1 MGHKRANNLN
11 SRIYSGIQEQSN
23 SISLSYSR
31 EKCIISIH
39 FRYPDGYKVSSLA
52 YRPCIFT
59 TDKQPEMFR
68 IARPGRL
75 VSILLG
81 NNIMI
86 NTKSKK
92 SWIGIPPW
100 IIIGAVV
107 ILAPIFIFWANE
119 NIHRQRGSTTKLLLE
134 KGAALIRS
142 FEAGTRT
149 GMMGMRWGGRQ
160 VQRLLRE
167 TAQQPDIVYLLITDA
182 NGNILAH
189 SDSTQ
194 IGGHHGTD
202 LDLDRISQSTVV
214 EWRNVTDAKN
224 RNIFEVFRQ
233 FSPTR
238 KHSPTHF
245 NRMMPRDW
253 FRSQMMRE
261 EGKPP
266 PRLSIFVGLDMEEVD
281 AAAEED
287 MYHTVVMAVIL
298 LLIGFTGIMSLFLAQ
313 GYRSARTSLSKV
325 KAFSDSLVENM
336 PIGLLAI
343 DAEGTIT
350 STNQTAESVLQLSP
364 REIIGKKALHILP
377 VQLLEL
383 IEGLKLKGGIV
394 EKEIEFLSRDGKR
407 IPLEVITTVLKE
419 EDGTFWEHVILFR
432 DLTEIRR
439 LRQEIDRSHRLASLG
454 RLAAGIA
461 HEIRNPLSSIKGFAT
476 YFRERYH
483 DIPEDRKTADIM
495 IQEVERLNRVIGQLL
510 EFARPMNIRLRPTS
524 LQTFV
529 RRSLKV
535 IEKQAQEKNIT
546 ISLDIPPD
554 DGDVMIDP
562 DRMSQVFLN
571 LYLNAIEA
579 MDNGGTL
586 SITLTREDSGQAVIV
601 ISDTGNGIEN
611 KDLGKIFDPYFTT
624 KPSGTGLG
632 LAIVHRIVEA
642 HHGEVTVESEPG
654 IRTTVSVALPAYTGE
669 TDDTV
674 EDLSYES

>member
-1 MGHKRANNLN
+1 
-11 SRIYSGIQEQSN
+11 
-23 SISLSYSR
+23 
-31 EKCIISIH
+31 
-39 FRYPDGYKVSSLA
+39 
-52 YRPCIFT
+52 
-59 TDKQPEMFR
+59 
-68 IARPGRL
+68 
-75 VSILLG
+75 
-81 NNIMI
+81 MI
-86 NTKSKK
+86 NTKSKN
-92 SWIGIPPW
+92 SWIALPPW
-100 IIIGAVV
+100 IVIGAVV
-107 ILAPIFIFWANE
+107 ILAPIFIFWATE
-119 NIHRQRGSTTKLLLE
+119 NIHRQQESTTKLLLE

-149 GMMGMRWGGRQ
+149 GMMGMSWGGRQ

-167 TAQQPDIVYLLITDA
+167 TAQQPDIVYLLITDTD
-182 NGNILAH
+182 GTILAH
-189 SDSTQ
+189 SDPSQ

-224 RNIFEVFRQ
+224 RNIFELFRQ

-238 KHSPTHF
+238 KHPPTHF

-253 FRSQMMRE
+253 FRSRMMRE

-266 PRLSIFVGLDMEEVD
+266 PRLSIFVGLDMEAVD
-281 AAAEED
+281 AAGKEG
-287 MYHTVVMAVIL
+287 MRHTVVMAVIL

-325 KAFSDSLVENM
+325 KAFSNSLVENM
-336 PIGLLAI
+336 PIGLLAV
-343 DAEGTIT
+343 DSEGTIT
-350 STNQTAESVLQLSP
+350 SSNQTAESVLQLSP
-364 REIIGKKALHILP
+364 REIIGKKAVHILP

-383 IEGLKLKGGIV
+383 IEGLKLKSGIV
-394 EKEIEFLSRDGKR
+394 EKEIDFLSKEGKR

-510 EFARPMNIRLRPTS
+510 EFARPMNIRLRSTS
-524 LQTFV
+524 LQTFI
-529 RRSLKV
+529 RRSLKM
-535 IEKQAQEKNIT
+535 IENQAREKNIT
-546 ISLDIPPD
+546 ISLDISPD
-554 DGDVMIDP
+554 DDNVMIDH
-562 DRMSQVFLN
+562 DRMSQVLLN
-571 LYLNAIEA
+571 LYLNALEA
-579 MDNGGTL
+579 MDGGGTL
-586 SITLTREDSGQAVIV
+586 SIALTREDSGQAVIV
-601 ISDTGNGIEN
+601 ISDTGKGIEK

-642 HHGEVTVESEPG
+642 HHGEVTVESEHG
-654 IRTTVSVALPAYTGE
+654 IGTTISVVLPVYDGEAGDTGE
-669 TDDTV
+669 DF
-674 EDLSYES
+674 SYES

>member
-1 MGHKRANNLN
+1 
-11 SRIYSGIQEQSN
+11 
-23 SISLSYSR
+23 
-31 EKCIISIH
+31 
-39 FRYPDGYKVSSLA
+39 
-52 YRPCIFT
+52 
-59 TDKQPEMFR
+59 
-68 IARPGRL
+68 
-75 VSILLG
+75 
-81 NNIMI
+81 
-86 NTKSKK
+86 
-92 SWIGIPPW
+92 
-100 IIIGAVV
+100 
-107 ILAPIFIFWANE
+107 
-119 NIHRQRGSTTKLLLE
+119 
-134 KGAALIRS
+134 
-142 FEAGTRT
+142 
-149 GMMGMRWGGRQ
+149 
-160 VQRLLRE
+160 
-167 TAQQPDIVYLLITDA
+167 
-182 NGNILAH
+182 
-189 SDSTQ
+189 
-194 IGGHHGTD
+194 
-202 LDLDRISQSTVV
+202 
-214 EWRNVTDAKN
+214 
-224 RNIFEVFRQ
+224 
-233 FSPTR
+233 
-238 KHSPTHF
+238 
-245 NRMMPRDW
+245 
-253 FRSQMMRE
+253 
-261 EGKPP
+261 
-266 PRLSIFVGLDMEEVD
+266 
-281 AAAEED
+281 
-287 MYHTVVMAVIL
+287 MAVIL

>member
-1 MGHKRANNLN
+1 
-11 SRIYSGIQEQSN
+11 
-23 SISLSYSR
+23 
-31 EKCIISIH
+31 
-39 FRYPDGYKVSSLA
+39 
-52 YRPCIFT
+52 
-59 TDKQPEMFR
+59 
-68 IARPGRL
+68 
-75 VSILLG
+75 
-81 NNIMI
+81 MI
-86 NTKSKK
+86 NTKRKK
-92 SWIGIPPW
+92 SWIALPPW

-119 NIHRQRGSTTKLLLE
+119 NIHRQRESTTKLLLE

-149 GMMGMRWGGRQ
+149 GMLGMRWGGRQ

-167 TAQQPDIVYLLITDA
+167 TAQQPDIVYLLITDTD
-182 NGNILAH
+182 GNILAH
-189 SDSTQ
+189 SDPSQ
-194 IGGHHGTD
+194 IGGSHGTD

-214 EWRNVTDAKN
+214 EWRNVTDAKKG
-224 RNIFEVFRQ
+224 NIFEVFRQ

-238 KHSPTHF
+238 KRPPMHF
-245 NRMMPRDW
+245 NRMMPHDW
-253 FRSQMMRE
+253 FRSRMMHE

-281 AAAEED
+281 AAAKED
-287 MYHTVVMAVIL
+287 MRHTVVMAVIL

-343 DAEGTIT
+343 DADGTIT
-350 STNQTAESVLQLSP
+350 TSNQTAESVLQLSP
-364 REIIGKKALHILP
+364 REIIGKKAVHILP
-377 VQLLEL
+377 MQLLEL
-383 IEGLKLKGGIV
+383 IEGLKLKSGIV
-394 EKEIEFLSRDGKR
+394 EKEIDFLSKDGKR

-510 EFARPMNIRLRPTS
+510 EFARPMNIRLKSTS
-524 LQTFV
+524 LQPFIL
-529 RRSLKV
+529 RSLKM
-535 IEKQAQEKNIT
+535 IENQAREKNIT
-546 ISLDIPPD
+546 VSLDTVPD
-554 DGDVMIDP
+554 DDNVMIDP
-562 DRMSQVFLN
+562 DRMSQVLLN

-579 MDNGGTL
+579 IDNGGTL
-586 SITLTREDSGQAVIV
+586 SIAMTREDSGRAIIIV
-601 ISDTGNGIEN
+601 SDTGKGIE
-611 KDLGKIFDPYFTT
+611 KKHLGKIFDPYFTT

-642 HHGEVTVESEPG
+642 HHGKVTVESEPG
-654 IRTTVSVALPAYTGE
+654 IGTTVSLVLPAYAGE
-669 TDDTV
+669 ADDAG
-674 EDLSYES
+674 EDFSYEN